1 MGCRLTTVRNAHAI
15 RSRGAAS
22 CRSIRSAKNRAAST
36 KVLLF
41 IKVNACNGVVVRSV
55 RTMHTSRA
63 AALKVIIVGG
73 GTVRRQ

>member
-1 MGCRLTTVRNAHAI
+1 MQRDFFGYVI
-15 RSRGAAS
+15 RFAMSFVVLA
-22 CRSIRSAKNRAAST
+22 CIMRSARNLAAST

-41 IKVNACNGVVVRSV
+41 IIVSACNGVVVRSL
-55 RTMHTSRA
+55 RTVQISRA

>member
-1 MGCRLTTVRNAHAI
+1 M
-15 RSRGAAS
+15 
-22 CRSIRSAKNRAAST
+22 RSARNRAAST

-41 IKVNACNGVVVRSV
+41 IIVSACNGVVVRSL
-55 RTMHTSRA
+55 RTMQISRA